1 MKIRDRIKEFRR
13 VKASELLPCP
23 RNWRKHPEA
32 QQNALRN
39 ILAEVGIADVLLVR
53 ETPNGLMLI
62 DGHLRAETDGDVEW
76 PVAVLDVT
84 EKEADLLLASVDPIA
99 EMAEPDPEKLADLL
113 STLDIES
120 EELKALLEAKAGVD
134 AEPVEG
140 LTDPDEVPEVPDEP
154 VTQPGDLWI
163 LGEHRLLCG
172 DSTKAEDVA
181 RVMNGERA
189 GLCFTS
195 PPYAQQRDYTEE
207 AKEKVQ
213 DWFALM
219 CGVFANLPMA
229 NDGQVLVNLGLIH
242 RDCEW
247 VPYWEPWI
255 EWMRQQGWRRFGW
268 YVWDQGPGL
277 PGDWNGR
284 LAPAFEFVFHFN
296 RELLRPAKWVEKK
309 PESIV
314 APHGTGLRGKDGTM
328 TGWSS
333 PDAFLQTNKIPDSV
347 LRIMRHKARGDE
359 CQHAAVFPVEL
370 PGFAMQCWP
379 GIVYEPFS
387 GSGTTIIA
395 GEQLGRSVR
404 AIDVSPAYCDIAVQR
419 WEAFTGKQAVL
430 EQRGT

>member
-120 EELKALLEAKAGVD
+120 EELKALLEAKAGVN

-140 LTDPDEVPEVPDEP
+140 LTDPDEVPEVPAEP

-181 RVMNGERA
+181 LVMNGERFDGA
-189 GLCFTS
+189 IAD
-195 PPYAQQRDYTEE
+195 PPYSSGGMTRGDRQASTTSKYVQSGTMINESDRPDFAGDNKDQRSWIGWCERWLGLYLQF
-207 AKEKVQ
+207 AKEGSVLGLWI
-213 DWFALM
+213 DWRQ
-219 CGVFANLPMA
+219 LPA
-229 NDGQVLVNLGLIH
+229 ITDAIQGGGWLWRGIAVWDKTEAARPLYGRFRPQCEFLVWGSAGRLPINDGSPCYPGVVSKAVDSNKQHITQKPVDVAI
-242 RDCEW
+242 W
-247 VPYWEPWI
+247 SASMVP
-255 EWMRQQGWRRFGW
+255 
-268 YVWDQGPGL
+268 
-277 PGDWNGR
+277 
-284 LAPAFEFVFHFN
+284 
-296 RELLRPAKWVEKK
+296 K
-309 PESIV
+309 S
-314 APHGTGLRGKDGTM
+314 
-328 TGWSS
+328 
-333 PDAFLQTNKIPDSV
+333 
-347 LRIMRHKARGDE
+347 
-359 CQHAAVFPVEL
+359 
-370 PGFAMQCWP
+370 
-379 GIVYEPFS
+379 GIVFDGFI

-395 GEQLGRSVR
+395 AEQEARRCFG
-404 AIDVSPAYCDIAVQR
+404 IEISPHYCDIAVQR